1 MRPSPRPTVH
11 DSLRSW
17 SRRNRMR
24 AETRR
29 MFAAH
34 IFVWIRRLAYRIDGA
49 RLGIVRCW
57 GLSAVGGLGLICWLA
72 CCFFF
77 RWKGL
82 SCFSGSTLSIVFW
95 FSPVSSLSHHQDI
108 CYTEYVHIKIMKEE
122 TNGTHH
128 RRTTRNQR
136 PRPRHPRHPRS
147 HLHLRAQARLRGHQ
161 RLPEK
166 LDGTLPTV
174 PQLPV
179 QARQGIRRKAV
190 CRNQL
195 TRTPRDVAQRN
206 PSY

>member
-1 MRPSPRPTVH
+1 ML
-11 DSLRSW
+11 SLEVGVLRW
-17 SRRNRMR
+17 WGAM
-24 AETRR
+24 
-29 MFAAH
+29 AAGVAVR

-57 GLSAVGGLGLICWLA
+57 GLAAVGGLGLICWLA

-147 HLHLRAQARLRGHQ
+147 HLHDVFG
-161 RLPEK
+161 E
-166 LDGTLPTV
+166 D
-174 PQLPV
+174 
-179 QARQGIRRKAV
+179 
-190 CRNQL
+190 
-195 TRTPRDVAQRN
+195 TPALVVGEES
-206 PSY
+206 PSPFQ

>member
-1 MRPSPRPTVH
+1 MA
-11 DSLRSW
+11 SLGVGVLRW
-17 SRRNRMR
+17 GEAM
-24 AETRR
+24 
-29 MFAAH
+29 AAGVAVR

-57 GLSAVGGLGLICWLA
+57 GLAAVGGLGLICWLA

-128 RRTTRNQR
+128 RRTTRIDFL
-136 PRPRHPRHPRS
+136 PRLERRGIPYLAIGFSCFTDGSDRRDACSCVPPS
-147 HLHLRAQARLRGHQ
+147 CRLR
-161 RLPEK
+161 RL
-166 LDGTLPTV
+166 
-174 PQLPV
+174 
-179 QARQGIRRKAV
+179 
-190 CRNQL
+190 
-195 TRTPRDVAQRN
+195 
-206 PSY
+206 